1 MIMGA
6 SVMAE
11 PKAAANAWLA
21 WADAILEDRKKQS
34 LFANLANNGEVSD
47 GTWGYS
53 SPNHM
58 HIVFC
63 ADDGRTN
70 EMRSA
75 LIAAQRWAIMGEGVY
90 KNEAPEPCFILRA
103 DDFYNLLPYIR
114 DYMQDQESVLRLGH
128 LKAQNWRDAHLIYG
142 SQHADGPDV
151 RTVCV
156 EDARCVFAGTFMAV
170 TEEVAKAQTGY
181 TKVHGHYYT
190 VILNPPRNMEESR
203 ERAITQ
209 LMADAYLE
217 LAARNRKY
225 RDKHGLW
232 RKSTIAVTGRLY
244 AAMNGQVLEN
254 GKTLDDEWF
263 QDELRI
269 TREAAVH

>member
-6 SVMAE
+6 SGSRVPHIGQVWGRLIAE
-11 PKAAANAWLA
+11 EREQK
-21 WADAILEDRKKQS
+21 
-34 LFANLANNGEVSD
+34 LFAGLANNGEVSD

-90 KNEAPEPCFILRA
+90 KNEAPEQCFILRA

-151 RTVCV
+151 RTVGI
-156 EDARCVFAGTFMAV
+156 EDDRCEFAGTFMAV

-190 VILNPPRNMEESR
+190 VIFNPPRNMEESR
-203 ERAITQ
+203 ERANTQ
-209 LMADAYLE
+209 LIADAYLE
-217 LAARNRKY
+217 LAALNRKHLN
-225 RDKHGLW
+225 KHGEW
-232 RKSTIAVTGRLY
+232 RKTTQKVAGRIVPALT
-244 AAMNGQVLEN
+244 GQVLEN
-254 GKTLDDEWF
+254 GHTIDLQWF
-263 QDELRI
+263 ADNIKRI
-269 TREAAVH
+269 NETVH